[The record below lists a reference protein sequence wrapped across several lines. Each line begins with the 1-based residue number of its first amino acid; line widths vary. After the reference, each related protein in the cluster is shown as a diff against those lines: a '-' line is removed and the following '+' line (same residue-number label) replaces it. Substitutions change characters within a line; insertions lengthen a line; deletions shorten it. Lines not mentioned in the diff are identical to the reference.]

1 MSVSKIVSKHT
12 PLFHLGFFAEDA
24 KAFAQAHHDLYG
36 SGPFILTDAMDTTY
50 NFRGVET
57 TTNIT
62 IATGWWKDIGV
73 EIIQQNSEGVSYL
86 NEDNHPYGFHH
97 ICFGVDDV
105 KGAIEEFKAAGD
117 TVQWDSFARP
127 DFPVCYIDAR
137 KSSGYYIELN
147 PQMDPMSQAVKNLQA
162 THDCEKQL
170 FIGLAELRAM
180 MGR

>member
-1 MSVSKIVSKHT
+1 MSVSKIVSRHT
-12 PLFHLGFFAEDA
+12 PLFHLGFFAENA
-24 KAFAQAHHDLYG
+24 KDFAQAHHDLYG
-36 SGPFILTDAMDTTY
+36 SGPYILMEGIDTTY

-62 IATGWWKDIGV
+62 IATGWWKDVGV

-86 NEDNHPYGFHH
+86 NEDGHPYGFHH

-147 PQMDPMSQAVKNLQA
+147 PQMDPMSQFVKKTA
-162 THDCEKQL
+162 GTWDGETDL
-170 FIGLAELRAM
+170 FLSMGEVRKAMGL
-180 MGR
+180 